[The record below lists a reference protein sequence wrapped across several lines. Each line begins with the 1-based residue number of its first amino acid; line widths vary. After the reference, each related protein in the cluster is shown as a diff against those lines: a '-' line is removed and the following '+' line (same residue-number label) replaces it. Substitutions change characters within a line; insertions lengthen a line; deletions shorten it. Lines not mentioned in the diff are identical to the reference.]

1 MTDALPRLSF
11 DESDPRIQELL
22 KPVVDRLDYY
32 GEFFQVVAN
41 HPDALLKFME
51 YTGAVKAP
59 LDANVNELLAL
70 TVCSRCPGGEYE
82 RIQHERLSLKSGFAK
97 EWIGELTGEIVTAE
111 SQLDGTEMKL
121 RELAIAVVD
130 GKDATAELNAVVEA
144 LGPERTV
151 AVMLQITRFQAIST
165 LGRVFGMTLPVPSI
179 FEDE

>member
-11 DESDPRIQELL
+11 EDSDPRVQELL
-22 KPVVDRLDYY
+22 KPVVERLNYY

-41 HPDALLKFME
+41 QPEALLKFME

-59 LDANVNELLAL
+59 LDPNMNEVLAL

-82 RIQHERLSLKSGFAK
+82 RVQHERLSLKTGFSK
-97 EWIGELTGEIVTAE
+97 EWIGELTGEIVPGE
-111 SQLDGTEMKL
+111 SQLDDTEKKL
-121 RELAIAVVD
+121 RDLAVAVVE
-130 GKDATAELNAVVEA
+130 GADATAPLNAVADA

-151 AVMLQITRFQAIST
+151 ATMLQITRFQTIST

-179 FEDE
+179 FDAE